1 MKAEL
6 SFINSEITSLKDKV
20 NQLYKEIE
28 KNEVDE
34 FTKGL
39 IDGYIVDLLGIVD
52 ELKGANVSIARTDL
66 LNSLEYQADFDREA
80 MNKLLPAS
88 VTLPLDKCLLQ
99 TQVKKAS
106 KDKG

>member
-6 SFINSEITSLKDKV
+6 SFMDSEIISLKDKV

-34 FTKGL
+34 FTKGS
-39 IDGYIVDLLGIVD
+39 IDGYIVDLLGIID
-52 ELKGANVSIARTDL
+52 EMKGANVSITRTDL

-80 MNKLLPAS
+80 MNKLLPTS
-88 VTLPLDKCLLQ
+88 VTLPLAKCLLK

>member
-6 SFINSEITSLKDKV
+6 SFIDSEITSLKDKV

-34 FTKGL
+34 FTKGS

-52 ELKGANVSIARTDL
+52 EMKGANVSIARTDL

-80 MNKLLPAS
+80 MNKLLPTS
-88 VTLPLDKCLLQ
+88 VILPLDKCLLQ

>member
-6 SFINSEITSLKDKV
+6 SFIDSEITSLKDKV

-34 FTKGL
+34 FTKGS

-52 ELKGANVSIARTDL
+52 EMKSANVSIARTDL
-66 LNSLEYQADFDREA
+66 LNSLEYQADFNREA
-80 MNKLLPAS
+80 MNKLLPTS
-88 VTLPLDKCLLQ
+88 VTLPLAKCLLQ

>member
-6 SFINSEITSLKDKV
+6 SFIDSEITSLKDKV

-34 FTKGL
+34 FTKGS

-52 ELKGANVSIARTDL
+52 EMKGANVSITRTDL

-80 MNKLLPAS
+80 MNKLLPTS
-88 VTLPLDKCLLQ
+88 VTLPLVKCLLQ

>member
-6 SFINSEITSLKDKV
+6 SFIDSEITSLKDKV

-39 IDGYIVDLLGIVD
+39 IDGYIADLLGIVD
-52 ELKGANVSIARTDL
+52 EMKSANVSIARTDL

-80 MNKLLPAS
+80 MNKLLPTS
-88 VTLPLDKCLLQ
+88 VTLPLAKCLLQ

>member
-6 SFINSEITSLKDKV
+6 SFVDSEITSLKDKV

-34 FTKGL
+34 FTKGS
-39 IDGYIVDLLGIVD
+39 IDGYILDLLGIID
-52 ELKGANVSIARTDL
+52 EMKSANVSIARTDL

-80 MNKLLPAS
+80 MNKLLPTS

>member
-6 SFINSEITSLKDKV
+6 SFIDSEITSLKDKV

-34 FTKGL
+34 FTKGS
-39 IDGYIVDLLGIVD
+39 IDGYIVDLLGIID
-52 ELKGANVSIARTDL
+52 EMKSANVSIARTDL

-80 MNKLLPAS
+80 MNKLLPTS
-88 VTLPLDKCLLQ
+88 VTLPLAKCLLQ

>member
-6 SFINSEITSLKDKV
+6 SFIDSEITSLKDKV

-34 FTKGL
+34 FTKGS
-39 IDGYIVDLLGIVD
+39 IDGYIADLLGIVD
-52 ELKGANVSIARTDL
+52 EMKSANVSIARTDL

-80 MNKLLPAS
+80 MNKLLPTS
-88 VTLPLDKCLLQ
+88 VTLPLAKCLLQ